1 MPEAL
6 TEWKFL
12 GFAHDNELRGGFL
25 TGTTVTAKD
34 LMVQPN
40 PPRFLREGDVD
51 RIHRQGQQSVA
62 DPANRHRAVDLCRR
76 AHQRFGRCQTW

>member
-12 GFAHDNELRGGFL
+12 GLAHDRQLRSGLL

-34 LMVQPN
+34 LMVEPN
-40 PPRFLREGDVD
+40 PPRFLREGDVVEFTVKVSNQSPT
-51 RIHRQGQQSVA
+51 RQSGTSC
-62 DPANRHRAVDLCRR
+62 D
-76 AHQRFGRCQTW
+76 